1 MLKLGK
7 VLGDPNERELKKL
20 RPIVDEVND
29 LEPEFEALSDEGL
42 LDKTEE
48 FRDRIADGES
58 LEDVLPEAFALVRE
72 GAKRTL
78 GQRHYDVQIMG
89 GCILHQGK
97 VAEMRTGEGKTLV
110 ATLPVYL
117 NALEGKGVHVV
128 TVNDYLARR
137 DAQWMGQI
145 YQKLGLTIAC
155 LQHDN
160 SLRLKDDG
168 ELEAVNRQDAYA
180 ADITYGT
187 NSELGFDYLRD
198 NMVHDLKQLVQRPL
212 NYCIIDEVDN
222 ILIDEARTPLIISGQ
237 SNDSAKEYQK
247 FARLAPSLRDEDY
260 TIDEKLR
267 SVSLTASGIEKLERR
282 LGVTNLY
289 DESDDNLNPRYA
301 DNALKAHALYH
312 KDREY
317 VVRDGEVVI
326 VDEFTGRLMPGR
338 RYSDGL
344 HQAIEAKERLKVR
357 AESITMATVT
367 LQNYFRM
374 YEKLA
379 GMTGTAAT
387 ESEELYKIY
396 ELDVLVVPTHMP
408 MVRADEK
415 DVIYTTEEAK
425 FKAVA
430 DEIEEHH
437 NAGRPVLVGTVSIE
451 KSDLLS
457 KHLKKRGIKHEV
469 LNAKYHEREAAIV
482 AQAGRVGAVTVAT
495 NMAGRGTDIVL
506 GGAQAPATS
515 RQLPAGRDTDAQAEA
530 TSRQLPAG
538 RGTDA
543 QAPATSRQ
551 LPAGRGTDAQTTATS
566 RQLPAGRST
575 DAQAAA
581 TSQQLPA
588 GRGTDIVLSRAQAD
602 RESDEWQAEHDKVV
616 DLGGLMI
623 IGTER
628 HEARRIDNQLRGRA
642 GRQGDPGETR
652 FYLSLEDELMRR
664 AGGDTAKKFMDWA
677 GLPEETPIESGM
689 VSKVIENA
697 QTKVEGHNFDI
708 RKHLLQYDDVVNK
721 HREVIYGE
729 RRKILEGAD
738 VKANILDLV
747 KKELDVLVD
756 THLVGEDLESWDV
769 EALLNGLRSM
779 FPVPRGMTEESISRL
794 SKDQARDAIKDYA
807 EKLYEQREA
816 EVGAE
821 TMRALERWVMLRGF
835 DARWIRHLTDMEN
848 LRQGIGLQG
857 VAQLDPLVA
866 YKRQG
871 HAMFDELM
879 DRIRQDV
886 ARMIFQVG
894 VRPAANG
901 ASAGVVA
908 RPAAVEQAPEQR
920 QMAAA
925 AGRRAKGAG
934 RSNKIGRNDP
944 CHCGSGK
951 KYKKCCGAAA

>member
-1 MLKLGK
+1 
-7 VLGDPNERELKKL
+7 
-20 RPIVDEVND
+20 
-29 LEPEFEALSDEGL
+29 
-42 LDKTEE
+42 
-48 FRDRIADGES
+48 
-58 LEDVLPEAFALVRE
+58 
-72 GAKRTL
+72 
-78 GQRHYDVQIMG
+78 
-89 GCILHQGK
+89 
-97 VAEMRTGEGKTLV
+97 
-110 ATLPVYL
+110 
-117 NALEGKGVHVV
+117 
-128 TVNDYLARR
+128 
-137 DAQWMGQI
+137 
-145 YQKLGLTIAC
+145 
-155 LQHDN
+155 
-160 SLRLKDDG
+160 
-168 ELEAVNRQDAYA
+168 
-180 ADITYGT
+180 
-187 NSELGFDYLRD
+187 
-198 NMVHDLKQLVQRPL
+198 
-212 NYCIIDEVDN
+212 
-222 ILIDEARTPLIISGQ
+222 
-237 SNDSAKEYQK
+237 
-247 FARLAPSLRDEDY
+247 
-260 TIDEKLR
+260 
-267 SVSLTASGIEKLERR
+267 
-282 LGVTNLY
+282 
-289 DESDDNLNPRYA
+289 
-301 DNALKAHALYH
+301 
-312 KDREY
+312 
-317 VVRDGEVVI
+317 
-326 VDEFTGRLMPGR
+326 MPGR

-408 MVRADEK
+408 MVRDDEK

-425 FKAVA
+425 FKAIA
-430 DEIEEHH
+430 DEIEEH
-437 NAGRPVLVGTVSIE
+437 NDAGRPVLVGTVSIE
-451 KSDLLS
+451 KSELLS
-457 KHLKKRGIKHEV
+457 GHLRKRGIAHEV
-469 LNAKYHEREAAIV
+469 LNAKHHEREAAIV

-506 GGAQAPATS
+506 GGAQA
-515 RQLPAGRDTDAQAEA
+515 
-530 TSRQLPAG
+530 
-538 RGTDA
+538 
-543 QAPATSRQ
+543 
-551 LPAGRGTDAQTTATS
+551 
-566 RQLPAGRST
+566 
-575 DAQAAA
+575 
-581 TSQQLPA
+581 
-588 GRGTDIVLSRAQAD
+588 D
-602 RESDEWQAEHDKVV
+602 RETGEWQAEHDKVV

-623 IGTER
+623 VGTER

-642 GRQGDPGETR
+642 GSPGR
-652 FYLSLEDELMRR
+652 SRRDALLSLARGRVDAAGRR
-664 AGGDTAKKFMDWA
+664 RHRQEFMDGA

-747 KKELDVLVD
+747 EKELDVLVD

-779 FPVPRGMTEESISRL
+779 FPVPRDLTEEALARL
-794 SKDQARDAIKDYA
+794 SKQEARSAVQTYA
-807 EKLYEQREA
+807 RNLYEQREG

-821 TMRALERWVMLRGF
+821 TMRALERLVMLRSF
-835 DARWIRHLTDMEN
+835 DVHWIEHLTAMEN

-871 HAMFDELM
+871 HVMFDELM

-901 ASAGVVA
+901 ASAGAAA
-908 RPAAVEQAPEQR
+908 RPVAVEQAPEQR

-925 AGRRAKGAG
+925 AGRRTKAAG

-951 KYKKCCGAAA
+951 KFKKCHGAAA

>member
-20 RPIVDEVND
+20 RPIVDDVND

-48 FRDRIADGES
+48 FRERIADGES
-58 LEDVLPEAFALVRE
+58 LDELRPETFALVRE
-72 GAKRTL
+72 AAKRTL

-155 LQHDN
+155 LQHD
-160 SLRLKDDG
+160 SALRLTDSG
-168 ELEAVNRQDAYA
+168 EMEAVDRQEAYA

-187 NSELGFDYLRD
+187 NSEFGFDYLRD
-198 NMVHDLKQLVQRPL
+198 NMVHDLKQIVQRPL

-237 SNDSAKEYQK
+237 SNDSAKAYQQ
-247 FARLAPSLRDEDY
+247 FAHLAPALRLEEDY

-267 SVSLTASGIEKLERR
+267 SATLTSSGIAKLERR
-282 LGVTNLY
+282 LGVDNLY
-289 DESDDNLNPRYA
+289 DPSNYILTHYA
-301 DNALKAHALYH
+301 DNALKAHAIYR

-425 FKAVA
+425 FKAIA
-430 DEIEEHH
+430 DEIEEH
-437 NAGRPVLVGTVSIE
+437 NDAGRPVLVGTVSIE
-451 KSDLLS
+451 KSELLS
-457 KHLKKRGIKHEV
+457 GKLRKRGIAHEV
-469 LNAKYHEREAAIV
+469 LNAKHHEREAAIV

-506 GGAQAPATS
+506 GGAQA
-515 RQLPAGRDTDAQAEA
+515 
-530 TSRQLPAG
+530 
-538 RGTDA
+538 
-543 QAPATSRQ
+543 
-551 LPAGRGTDAQTTATS
+551 
-566 RQLPAGRST
+566 
-575 DAQAAA
+575 
-581 TSQQLPA
+581 
-588 GRGTDIVLSRAQAD
+588 D
-602 RESDEWQAEHDKVV
+602 REPDEWQTEHDKIV

-623 IGTER
+623 VGTER

-652 FYLSLEDELMRR
+652 FYLSLQDELMRR

-677 GLPEETPIESGM
+677 GLPEETPIESGI

-747 KKELDVLVD
+747 EKELDVLVD
-756 THLVGEDLESWDV
+756 THLVGEDLESWNV
-769 EALLNGLRSM
+769 EALLTGLRGM
-779 FPVPRGMTEESISRL
+779 FPVPRDLTAEALSRL
-794 SKDQARDAIKDYA
+794 SKQEARSAVQTYA
-807 EKLYEQREA
+807 RKLCEQREA

-821 TMRALERWVMLRGF
+821 TMRALERLVMLRSF
-835 DARWIRHLTDMEN
+835 DVHWIEHLTAMEN

-901 ASAGVVA
+901 ASAGGVV
-908 RPAAVEQAPEQR
+908 RSAAVEQAPEQR
-920 QMAAA
+920 QMAVA
-925 AGRRAKGAG
+925 AGRRERAGG
-934 RSNKIGRNDP
+934 RSNKIGRNEP

-951 KYKKCCGAAA
+951 KFKKCHGAAV

>member
-29 LEPEFEALSDEGL
+29 LESEFEALSDEGL

-48 FRDRIADGES
+48 FRDRIEDGES

-78 GQRHYDVQIMG
+78 GQRHYDVQIVG

-160 SLRLKDDG
+160 ALRLTEGG
-168 ELEAVNRQDAYA
+168 ELEAVGRQDAYG

-187 NSELGFDYLRD
+187 NSEFGFDYLRD

-237 SNDSAKEYQK
+237 SNDSAKAYQQ
-247 FARLAPSLRDEDY
+247 FAHLAPSLRLDEDY

-267 SVSLTASGIEKLERR
+267 SASLTASGIEKLERR

-289 DESDDNLNPRYA
+289 DPSNYILTHYA
-301 DNALKAHALYH
+301 DNALKAHALYR

-408 MVRADEK
+408 MVRDDEK

-425 FKAVA
+425 FKAIA
-430 DEIEEHH
+430 DEIEEH
-437 NAGRPVLVGTVSIE
+437 NDAGRPVLVGTVSIE
-451 KSDLLS
+451 KSELLS
-457 KHLKKRGIKHEV
+457 GHLRKRGIAHEV
-469 LNAKYHEREAAIV
+469 LNAKHHEREAAIV

-506 GGAQAPATS
+506 GGAQA
-515 RQLPAGRDTDAQAEA
+515 
-530 TSRQLPAG
+530 
-538 RGTDA
+538 
-543 QAPATSRQ
+543 
-551 LPAGRGTDAQTTATS
+551 
-566 RQLPAGRST
+566 
-575 DAQAAA
+575 
-581 TSQQLPA
+581 
-588 GRGTDIVLSRAQAD
+588 D
-602 RESDEWQAEHDKVV
+602 RETGEWQAEHDKVV

-623 IGTER
+623 VGTER

-747 KKELDVLVD
+747 EKELDVLVA

-769 EALLNGLRSM
+769 EALLTGLRGM
-779 FPVPRGMTEESISRL
+779 FPVPRDLTEEALARL
-794 SKDQARDAIKDYA
+794 SKQEARSAVQTYA
-807 EKLYEQREA
+807 RKLYEQREG

-821 TMRALERWVMLRGF
+821 TMRALERLVMLRSF
-835 DARWIRHLTDMEN
+835 DVHWIEHLTAMEN

-871 HAMFDELM
+871 HVMFDELM

-901 ASAGVVA
+901 ASAGAAA
-908 RPAAVEQAPEQR
+908 RPVAVEQAPEQR

-925 AGRRAKGAG
+925 AGRRTKAAG

-951 KYKKCCGAAA
+951 KFKKCHGAAA